1 VAEPVA
7 DAGPLADAH
16 CSTFPRRDQDASG
29 RVVAEHFLERLVDRL
44 PAVGD
49 EASTAYLGMLD
60 RALVDRVL
68 SATETA
74 ELIAMADLLGIGRRH
89 VMRLHRDYLEA
100 LAVAAWEDGLV
111 TAAERADLMLAARLL
126 GLDESDVDVA
136 LQQARP
142 AEGNAAPTPR
152 AGPTIE
158 RFVLRPGDQVVFT
171 GEMQRDRPVWE
182 VAASDAGLQPHRTV
196 TRHTALLVAADPDTL
211 SRKAA
216 RARDYEIPIVT
227 ESAFQSMLRALSA
240 SQDSERTTAD
250 VACPERTVSSVGH
263 GEAEV
268 SPPKNEVEV
277 ALPPEAVQPNRDAD
291 VSFSAEPI
299 PSHAPVSTSGSPF
312 EIELSVVP
320 TINYALAHNGIPV
333 VNRLV
338 VRNVGPSAIDYAAVS
353 VRLIDSEGELSEPW
367 TRSVAL
373 APGTE
378 TVLDG
383 VEVRAD
389 PAALLQVAEQ
399 RPGAILAAVS
409 APGVEAASARCDV
422 RVLAANQWLSASQ
435 VLDYEMLCSFV
446 MPNHPAVTEL
456 LADVSSRLEASTGRS
471 ALDGYQSGPERA
483 DDIVAAVFE
492 SMRSR
497 GNRYAEPPASWSDV
511 GQKVRTP
518 EEVLDG
524 RFGTCLDTVVVMAA
538 VLEQCGIRPLLWI
551 VEGHAFLGYWREE
564 NSLAQTVD
572 LDVARIVNLVDIG
585 LIGVVETTL
594 ITDRAHGDTFADA
607 QLSPRRTWLA
617 ADLARVLAVIDVY
630 RGRRNGI
637 IPLPARVRDA
647 EGVTQVVQYVPA
659 VHGAPSIVVAGT
671 RRSPDGEIQREVPA
685 RVQSWKNSLLDLSLR
700 NRLIN
705 LPAQRASASL
715 VVPDGQLGAVED
727 LLNAGV
733 PLRLL
738 PANAF
743 DDVHGA
749 RGTASARDLPQEL
762 LSGALAE
769 RSEIYTNLT
778 VDTYQSRL
786 RSLAHR
792 ARTIEEDT
800 GANNL
805 YLALGSLVWR
815 LDTRELRS
823 PLILIPVTLN
833 AVARQGIY
841 RVALDESGG
850 STPNFCL
857 LEKLRQVHGLS
868 IPALQEPETDESG
881 IDLDRTFDQ
890 VRAALATAG
899 ISARVE
905 ASADLAILQFAK
917 FRLWK
922 DLDEHWATFAENP
935 LVSHLIS
942 TPTEPFVDP
951 APQSD
956 PPDLEKLAADL
967 PVSADASQITAVAQ
981 ATEGKTFVLEGP
993 PGTGKSQTITN
1004 LLAHAVASGRKV
1016 LFVAEKRAA
1025 LDVVRRRLDAIGMGV
1040 FALDLHDKASKPA
1053 TVLAQIRAALDSRTT
1068 VDEHG
1073 LHADR
1078 EELFSAARSL
1088 SRYASRL
1095 HEPNNAGF
1103 SLYGAHDRALAY
1115 GDGPALTVPS
1125 GVLSRS
1131 TDEIASLRDLL
1142 ARLPE
1147 QADEVR
1153 PRHGHPWG
1161 FIDTSEASEQRIE
1174 AIRQASLRADRAV
1187 EALGATGALQTILH
1201 EVSTP
1206 EDLSTLAEFLRHG
1219 PVSLDTLDETR
1230 SVRWREAA
1238 SRASQDVAMFVAA
1251 AHPGLDQVAPEALA
1265 LPVADIHSRA
1275 LAAAASGFFGRKKRL
1290 RLVAAELAPVLR
1302 AGASIEPK
1310 HLVALTTA
1318 LLQVQGATR
1327 ELAVRASSIPGMT
1340 VPPSWNP
1347 LTAQGEQ
1354 IVANQLSWLSWA
1366 GQHVDDAEGGS
1377 ASFITA
1383 LRGFLRQAPLAT
1395 PSDVDAVEEAAAAF
1409 GDLLAATGIT
1419 QTSFEEWASDSG
1431 LLTHWTSTSAGRASA
1446 DPNGLSLR
1454 RWLEFLQ
1461 ALDPLRAAGMHDARK
1476 ALRNGD
1482 VNADDATRAFE
1493 RGVTQA
1499 SVAERFEHTGLG
1511 AFDAA
1516 TQGKSIARF
1525 TRSAASVRAHLRN
1538 EIPRRV
1544 VATRSF
1550 SPESGLGQVG
1560 ALQREL
1566 AKQRRGLGVRNLLS
1580 TYGELIVASM
1590 PCVLVSPESVA
1601 RFFPATAGLFDLVVF
1616 DEASQIRVADAI
1628 GAMGRARSVV
1638 VVGDSK
1644 QMPPTSFAEP
1654 SAGADDDDDA
1664 ADADLLAVEDE
1675 ESILSECVQARV
1687 PRQWLSWH
1695 YRSQD
1700 ESLIAFSNQHY
1711 YENRLSSFP
1720 SPATGPSDPGVRGTG
1735 VSLVRVNGQFQRSG
1749 KGKLVRTNQV
1759 EAEAVVEDI
1768 RRRFR
1773 AQPDTTP
1780 SLGVV
1785 TFNMQQRSLIES
1797 MLRDLGDDRIIAALD
1812 DRGDS
1817 GLFVKNLENVQG
1829 DERDVILFSV
1839 AFSRNERDYLP
1850 LNFGPLN
1857 RGGGERRLN
1866 VAVTRARRQIV
1877 LYCSFEPGELRAEE
1891 TSSVGIKHL
1900 RSYLEFAAASSDR
1913 TRTVSDGKEKT
1924 RDRHREE
1931 VAAALAERGVVV
1943 STDVGLSD
1951 FRIDLS
1957 LAQADEAQRP
1967 LIAVLLD
1974 GPGWAARKTVGDRDG
1989 LPVEVLSKLLRWPA
2003 VERVWLPEWLADS
2016 DGVADRLAAACRA
2029 AAVIPGSI
2037 APGTTPSTDDGR
2049 TLVTTSTDAV
2059 LDE

>member
-1 VAEPVA
+1 
-7 DAGPLADAH
+7 
-16 CSTFPRRDQDASG
+16 
-29 RVVAEHFLERLVDRL
+29 
-44 PAVGD
+44 
-49 EASTAYLGMLD
+49 
-60 RALVDRVL
+60 
-68 SATETA
+68 
-74 ELIAMADLLGIGRRH
+74 
-89 VMRLHRDYLEA
+89 
-100 LAVAAWEDGLV
+100 
-111 TAAERADLMLAARLL
+111 
-126 GLDESDVDVA
+126 
-136 LQQARP
+136 
-142 AEGNAAPTPR
+142 
-152 AGPTIE
+152 
-158 RFVLRPGDQVVFT
+158 
-171 GEMQRDRPVWE
+171 
-182 VAASDAGLQPHRTV
+182 
-196 TRHTALLVAADPDTL
+196 
-211 SRKAA
+211 
-216 RARDYEIPIVT
+216 
-227 ESAFQSMLRALSA
+227 
-240 SQDSERTTAD
+240 
-250 VACPERTVSSVGH
+250 
-263 GEAEV
+263 
-268 SPPKNEVEV
+268 
-277 ALPPEAVQPNRDAD
+277 
-291 VSFSAEPI
+291 VSFTAEPI
-299 PSHAPVSTSGSPF
+299 PSHPPTFGSPF

-320 TINYALAHNGIPV
+320 TVNYALAHNGIPV

-338 VRNVGPSAIDYAAVS
+338 VRNVGQYSIDDATVS
-353 VRLIDSEGELSEPW
+353 VRLIDSESELSEPW

-373 APGTE
+373 PPGTE

-389 PAALLQVAEQ
+389 PAVLLQVAEQ
-399 RPGAILAAVS
+399 RPGAIVATVS
-409 APGVEAASARCDV
+409 APGVAGASARRDV
-422 RVLAANQWLSASQ
+422 RVLASNQWLSASQ

-456 LADVSSRLEASTGRS
+456 MADISGRLEASTGRS
-471 ALDGYQSGPERA
+471 ALDGYQAGPERT

-497 GNRYAEPPASWSDV
+497 GIRYAEPPASWSDV

-538 VLEQCGIRPLLWI
+538 VLEQCGIRPLMWI

-594 ITDRAHGDTFADA
+594 TTDRAHGDTFADA
-607 QLSPRRTWLA
+607 QLSPRRTWLG

-637 IPLPARVRDA
+637 IPLPARLRDA
-647 EGVTQVVQYVPA
+647 AGATHVVQYVPA
-659 VHGAPSIVVAGT
+659 AHSAPSIVVSGPT
-671 RRSPDGEIQREVPA
+671 FSPTAEVQREVPA
-685 RVQSWKNSLLDLSLR
+685 RVQAWKNSLLDLSLR

-705 LPAQRASASL
+705 LPAQRAGANL
-715 VVPDGQLGAVED
+715 VVPDGRLGAVED
-727 LLNAGV
+727 LLNANV
-733 PLRLL
+733 ALRLL
-738 PANAF
+738 SANAF

-749 RGTASARDLPQEL
+749 RGTASARDLPPEL

-769 RSEIYTNLT
+769 RNEIYTNLSA
-778 VDTYQSRL
+778 DTYQSRL
-786 RSLAHR
+786 RSLAHK

-805 YLALGSLVWR
+805 YLALGTLVWR

-823 PLILIPVTLN
+823 PLILIPVTLS
-833 AVARQGIY
+833 AVARQGSY
-841 RVALDESGG
+841 RLTIDESGG

-857 LEKLRQVHGLS
+857 LEKLRQVHGLT
-868 IPALQEPETDESG
+868 IPALQEPETDQSG
-881 IDLDRTFDQ
+881 IDLEGTFDQ
-890 VRAALATAG
+890 VRAALAAAG
-899 ISARVE
+899 INARVE

-922 DLDEHWATFAENP
+922 DLDEHWATFAGNS

-942 TPTEPFVDP
+942 TPTEPFADP
-951 APQSD
+951 VP
-956 PPDLEKLAADL
+956 PPDPTDLDRLAADL
-967 PVSADASQITAVAQ
+967 PVSADASQIMAVAQ
-981 ATEGKTFVLEGP
+981 ATELKTFVLEGP

-1004 LLAHAVASGRKV
+1004 LLAHAVAAGRKV

-1025 LDVVRRRLDAIGMGV
+1025 LDVVKRRLDAIGMGV

-1053 TVLAQIRAALDSRTT
+1053 TVRAQIRAALDSRTT

-1115 GDGPALTVPS
+1115 GDGPTLTVPS

-1131 TDEIASLRDLL
+1131 TDEIATLRDLL

-1147 QADEVR
+1147 QADEIR

-1161 FIDTSEASEQRIE
+1161 FIDTSEAGEQRIE
-1174 AIRQASLRADRAV
+1174 AIRQATLRADKAV
-1187 EALGATGALQTILH
+1187 EALGARDTLHTILH
-1201 EVSTP
+1201 AVSTP
-1206 EDLSTLAEFLRHG
+1206 VDLSTLAEFLRHG
-1219 PVSLDTLDETR
+1219 PVPLDTLDETR
-1230 SVRWREAA
+1230 SARWREAA
-1238 SRASQDVAMFVAA
+1238 GRATQDVAMFVAA
-1251 AHPGLDQVAPEALA
+1251 AHRGLDHVTPEALA

-1275 LAAAASGFFGRKKRL
+1275 LAAAKSGFFGRKKRL

-1327 ELAVRASSIPGMT
+1327 ELAVRASSIPGMM

-1347 LTAQGEQ
+1347 LTAQGDQ

-1366 GQHVDDAEGGS
+1366 GQHVDDAAGGS
-1377 ASFITA
+1377 SSFIAA
-1383 LRGFLRQAPLAT
+1383 LRGFLGQAQPV
-1395 PSDVDAVEEAAAAF
+1395 SSGDVDTVGEAAAAF
-1409 GDLLAATGIT
+1409 GDVVAATGVT
-1419 QTSFEEWASDSG
+1419 PAGFGEWAGDSG
-1431 LLTHWTSTSAGRASA
+1431 LLTHWTSTSPGRASA
-1446 DPNGLSLR
+1446 DPNALSLR

-1461 ALDPLRAAGMHDARK
+1461 ALDPLRVAGMPDARQ

-1493 RGVTQA
+1493 RGVAQA

-1516 TQGKSIARF
+1516 AQGKSIARF
-1525 TRSAASVRAHLRN
+1525 TRSSTAVRAHLRN

-1566 AKQRRGLGVRNLLS
+1566 AKQKRGLGVRNLLS
-1580 TYGELIVASM
+1580 TYGELIVATM

-1654 SAGADDDDDA
+1654 SAGVDDDDDA
-1664 ADADLLAVEDE
+1664 EDTDLLAVEDE

-1720 SPATGPSDPGVRGTG
+1720 SPVAGPSDPGVDGTG
-1735 VSLVRVNGQFQRSG
+1735 VSLVRVNGHFQRSG
-1749 KGKLVRTNQV
+1749 KGKQLRTNQV

-1768 RRRFR
+1768 RHRFA
-1773 AQPDTTP
+1773 AQPETTP
-1780 SLGVV
+1780 SVGVV
-1785 TFNMQQRSLIES
+1785 TFNVQQRTLIES

-1812 DRGDS
+1812 ERGEG

-1829 DERDVILFSV
+1829 DERDVILFSI
-1839 AFSRNERDYLP
+1839 AFSRNDRGYLP

-1891 TSSVGIKHL
+1891 TSSLGIKHL

-1913 TRTVSDGKEKT
+1913 ARTVSDGKEKT
-1924 RDRHREE
+1924 PDRHREE
-1931 VAAALAERGVVV
+1931 VAAALAARGLVV

-1957 LAQADEAQRP
+1957 LARAQEAKRP
-1967 LIAVLLD
+1967 LVAVLLD

-2003 VERVWLPEWLADS
+2003 VERVWLPEWLADP
-2016 DGVADRLAAACRA
+2016 DGVADRLAAACNTM
-2029 AAVIPGSI
+2029 AVIPGPVEPVISRSSEHGQSP
-2037 APGTTPSTDDGR
+2037 ATKSTDTARDHARLADSTSAAGYPEVVDAEPATIR
-2049 TLVTTSTDAV
+2049 SVSNEALPESVQRVRSDSPNGHRLAGEVDFVAWTPEVIGTRDTLDRLRSGNDRDVVLRLIRAAVNEEGPIHRERLARAVAGAFGLNRLSPARIADIVNLIPPTFATDEGGLFVWPDDRKPGEWNSFRRSEDYASRPVEDIALREIGNAMVSLCAAAGGMPVDELLREALKVFGGKRVTTAIAARLTAALDLAV
-2059 LDE
+2059 AQGGLKNQGDFVR